1 MPSEDE
7 LPWKWVE
14 VKGSA
19 GYKAYEVLHDENAQH
34 ALFYL
39 KDIEK
44 NKIQVFISLGN
55 AKLGYLPNFNLPAR
69 SFILN
74 GKRIVTCPGAS
85 LQCRRVCY
93 AQKGAYLQS
102 KDIPIEYGVNY
113 LASLRDDFVETMVKL
128 IPEKEEETRNL
139 WDQHYHRKPD
149 VTLFRPHVSGDFYS
163 PEYAKK
169 WKEIAEKL
177 PDVYF
182 YAYTRAWVRFTD
194 DAAVADI
201 GMTADEVNE
210 LNAKIMDVLKDVT
223 QMENFQILLSTDKE
237 TGKIPEEYFAMGFKE
252 AGIDFTYAKTKQGRK
267 DTQCPYQTSW
277 ASHVKPGMTDKEIH
291 ELINKGQIMTCDRCG
306 FCWKKDK
313 LEWNVFFTEH

>member
-1 MPSEDE
+1 MPSDNE
-7 LPWKWVE
+7 LAWKWVN

-19 GYKAYEVLHDENAQH
+19 GYKAHEVLHDESAQH

-44 NKIQVFISLGN
+44 NKIQVFISLGD
-55 AKLGYLPNFNLPAR
+55 AKLGILPNFNLPAR
-69 SFILN
+69 SFVLN
-74 GKRIVTCPGAS
+74 GQRIVTCPGAS
-85 LQCRRVCY
+85 LLCRRVCY

-102 KDIPIEYGVNY
+102 KDIPIEYAVNY
-113 LASLRDDFVETMVKL
+113 LASLRDDFVETMVKA
-128 IPEKEEETRNL
+128 IPEKEEETRAKWNS
-139 WDQHYHRKPD
+139 HYGRVPD
-149 VTLFRPHVSGDFYS
+149 VPLFRLHASGDFYS

-177 PDVYF
+177 PEVYF
-182 YAYTRAWVRFTD
+182 YTYTRAWVQFED

-201 GMTADEVNE
+201 GKTAAEINE

-223 QMENFQILLSTDKE
+223 QMENFQILLSTDEK

-252 AGIDFTYAKTKQGRK
+252 AGIDRTYAKTEQHKK
-267 DTQCPYQTSW
+267 DIQCPYQTSW
-277 ASHVKPGMTDKEIH
+277 ATHVEPGMTEKKIH